1 MSLGKIF
8 DVAGSGMSAQALR
21 LNITASNLANAGS
34 VAGDPADVYKARQP
48 VFASYDQAFADSGD
62 SRAVQVLGVV
72 ESKAPVQTLY
82 QPAHP
87 DADENGNVYA
97 TNVNAVEEMVNM
109 LSASRAYQS
118 NIEVLQTTKEL
129 MLQTLSLGQ

>member
-1 MSLGKIF
+1 MSFGKIF
-8 DVAGSGMSAQALR
+8 DIAGSGMSAQSLR
-21 LNITASNLANAGS
+21 LNVTASNLANAGS
-34 VAGDPADVYKARQP
+34 VAGNAEDVYRARQP
-48 VFASYDQAFADSGD
+48 IFANFDQAFADAADG
-62 SRAVQVLGVV
+62 RTVRVLGVV
-72 ESKAPVQTLY
+72 ESQAPLQSLY

-87 DADENGNVYA
+87 QADENGNVFA

-118 NIEVLQTTKEL
+118 NIEVLQTTKDL